1 MDGVEGISFVGLS
14 CFGFGCGVLEREPP
28 HGDRDPRKLDFESVI
43 PLRIALTRAGKRSNL
58 TARILDYVEN
68 SKGRDQNPGTPR
80 CPSNGP
86 AVLSLKGGLSMTREE
101 TVACV
106 GGYLSIEQIKF
117 DKEKA
122 RSDHRHKLASLW
134 YLQVGLISCL
144 PAVAYEKPA
153 LLTS

>member
-1 MDGVEGISFVGLS
+1 MSFVGLS

-28 HGDRDPRKLDFESVI
+28 HGDRDPRKLDFESII

-58 TARILDYVEN
+58 TACIPNFVGNDE
-68 SKGRDQNPGTPR
+68 SCGQNADNPR
-80 CPSNGP
+80 CLSNGP

-106 GGYLSIEQIKF
+106 GGYLSIEQTKF